1 MPLFG
6 GAGWRGAAGRQG
18 SDGCGVVQATNR
30 VGAPPSADRHDGLVA
45 HLEAAG
51 ILLCFW
57 KPTLRIVTH
66 LDVDDGHADL
76 LVDTV
81 GEVLGRP

>member
-1 MPLFG
+1 MIRARHATARLGPELTEQLSLFG
-6 GAGWRGAAGRQG
+6 TRE
-18 SDGCGVVQATNR
+18 V
-30 VGAPPSADRHDGLVA
+30 LVA

-81 GEVLGRP
+81 GEFLGRT

>member
-1 MPLFG
+1 ME
-6 GAGWRGAAGRQG
+6 
-18 SDGCGVVQATNR
+18 VVQATNM
-30 VGAPPSADRHDGLVA
+30 VWATPPADRHDGLVA

-51 ILLCFW
+51 ILMCFW

-66 LDVDDGHADL
+66 LAVNDGHADL

-81 GEVLGRP
+81 GEFLGRT